1 MNTSIWRDFEICFSV
16 PLKILQYSQ
25 ESTCIGACAF
35 IKKNL
40 QHMYFPVKFASK
52 ICKIFKNT
60 DFLQNADGGFFCLE
74 GQIPWLANIMNKMLH
89 NLNA

>member
-1 MNTSIWRDFEICFSV
+1 MKSTVETRNQILDRSNRSHTFFKIGF
-16 PLKILQYSQ
+16 LKISQYSQ
-25 ESTCIGACAF
+25 ESTCVGACDF

-40 QHMYFPVKFASK
+40 QHRYFPVKFASK

-74 GQIPWLANIMNKMLH
+74 GQIP
-89 NLNA
+89 